1 MSYISIPNQPIIFHT
16 EAEIQTPCIECGDGS
31 YKQLVD
37 LNDQLF
43 FQVEAPDCTDK
54 LPVSSLSSVIWSL
67 SGGIVCSTEPSNGSA
82 SVTFTTPYPYQVYKL
97 NILVTELTQGDLVVT
112 LQNGESFTFY
122 TAGTYTIYLST
133 QAAIN
138 GDLSLQ
144 VNFASTTFV
153 GCFNLRVGAYGVG
166 TDMQLAWVDP
176 STLEFVAPVIDY
188 ITTIKDNKV
197 TAAIPMVDQEIGIGC
212 HRLAITDPCE
222 NGCSVYG
229 IENPNFNGLVAV
241 GGSGSGWDLTDGIWE
256 ISGGQAIFT
265 DVLISDEA
273 VMISDSFLCAEE
285 DSVYEVT
292 IKITAIEDTRIFIV
306 PPSGGSVT
314 PAYVAG
320 VGTFTFQVTT
330 GAFAEPLTIKGQA
343 MANGASAYIDSCI
356 VKLSAESSTFVQ
368 YSEVFDLGDYNDTCR
383 YFKIEGC
390 NAQDQFNLAFGGSSF
405 LPMIRLEGR
414 RSKAQY
420 ESNAKTFRYA
430 SGKWSANYVDRIK
443 QWTFHFGRLPEYVLD
458 FLSTIFYYDNCYVN
472 GVLMFPQDD
481 NFPSV
486 EYQDAD
492 TYLGSFDIDLVE
504 KISKVVKVQCGD
516 SDADC
521 LPSILD
527 NSDEPFLLTQ
537 DLNRITTQDS
547 VNLYYEN
554 NL

>member
-1 MSYISIPNQPIIFHT
+1 
-16 EAEIQTPCIECGDGS
+16 
-31 YKQLVD
+31 
-37 LNDQLF
+37 
-43 FQVEAPDCTDK
+43 
-54 LPVSSLSSVIWSL
+54 L

-229 IENPNFNGLVAV
+229 IENPNFNGLVAI
-241 GGSGSGWDLTDGIWE
+241 GGAGSGWDLTDGIWE

-265 DVLISDEA
+265 DVLITDQA

-285 DSVYEVT
+285 GSVYEVT

-330 GAFAEPLTIKGQA
+330 GAFAEPLTIRGQA

-527 NSDEPFLLTQ
+527 NSEEPFLLTQ